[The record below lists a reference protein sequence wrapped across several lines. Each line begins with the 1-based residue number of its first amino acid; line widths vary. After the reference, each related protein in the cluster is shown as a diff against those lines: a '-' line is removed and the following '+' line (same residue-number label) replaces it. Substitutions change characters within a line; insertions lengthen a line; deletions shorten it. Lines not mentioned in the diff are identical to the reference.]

1 MKNKI
6 IIVPKNNEARILLN
20 YDRTTPEQLI
30 EVVLNEAEF
39 KKLWDTGFFGSINS
53 IADVN
58 IDDYEDESIEEKE
71 KLEKVLAS
79 NIFSSNVSNKIN
91 QIKSLFE
98 EALKRGTGIY
108 FYF

>member
-1 MKNKI
+1 MKNRTI
-6 IIVPKNNEARILLN
+6 AVPKDNEASILLN
-20 YDRTTPEQLI
+20 YDRATSEQLI
-30 EVVLNEAEF
+30 EVELSETEF
-39 KKLWDTGFFGSINS
+39 KKLWKTGFFGSINS

-58 IDDYEDESIEEKE
+58 IDDYEDESIKEKE

-79 NIFSSNVSNKIN
+79 NIFSSNVSDRIN